1 MAFEASPSHMAS
13 AIATDMQQILSIA
26 SFEDPNHMS
35 SDILHLYLDTAE
47 ACLQA
52 QCGPLSAWFSS
63 GLSSP
68 LASLIGMSQM
78 NKQFASPPSTRLAA
92 LD

>member
-1 MAFEASPSHMAS
+1 MAS

-26 SFEDPNHMS
+26 SFEDPNNMS

-52 QCGPLSAWFSS
+52 QCGPLSA
-63 GLSSP
+63 
-68 LASLIGMSQM
+68 
-78 NKQFASPPSTRLAA
+78 
-92 LD
+92 